1 MIRSNASQQAPKQG
15 QAARVSAR
23 LTFKGIKAPTP
34 VPNKATHT
42 HVRTHTVKTS
52 TFLIALISSCECV

>member
-23 LTFKGIKAPTP
+23 LTFKGVKAPTP

-42 HVRTHTVKTS
+42 RAHTHSENK
-52 TFLIALISSCECV
+52 